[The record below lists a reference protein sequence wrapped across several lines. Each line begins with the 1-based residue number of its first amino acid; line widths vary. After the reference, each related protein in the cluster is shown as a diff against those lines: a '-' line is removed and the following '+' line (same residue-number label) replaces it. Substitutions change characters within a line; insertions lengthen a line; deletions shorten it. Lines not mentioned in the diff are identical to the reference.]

1 MKATHYIL
9 PISVLAFAL
18 SACNDEIEPSSP
30 EARPGME
37 VSFNGSLS
45 ETDPQGRTVY
55 GSESNNKFPIYWENG
70 DLVHIVSPQCLT
82 GRNSAEYKVAV
93 DVTTQNYASTLTKTG
108 EVGIQWGENTEADF
122 YSVYPGT
129 NNMTISAD
137 KTVSAKF
144 EIESTQIAGIAN
156 GTEPNEKGVYE
167 LKSDMSNAIMYAQS
181 KGTAGDPVYLQYHPY
196 ATVIE
201 FTLNGPNEAQSSNAT
216 IQSITLNADSNI
228 AGTFDLVFDV
238 NKDTPSVENVTN
250 ASKSITLSPLQFAS
264 GTTEGGSYITLTRGQ
279 SLKVKMFLMPTELTM
294 SDKWTFTVT
303 TLNGNYVKTL
313 DVTNGAL
320 APGKVHKVVLPAL
333 NKQGEWKYDTSNWI
347 TSLPEYKTIYL
358 SELSLPGSWQSWT
371 KKQEYQYY
379 NDQNKENENVNSII
393 NHQWSKGIRAFHV
406 ESRVQTEA
414 EVFNYDGVPSDVAI
428 SGTGSNSGL
437 FPQEGSS
444 YYYSGKSISE
454 VIKAVAEKVKGTEEF
469 ATLTI
474 TYADGGTGGHRP
486 EDYEY
491 YLKGVSKIVNGL
503 ITSGV
508 VDNIYQE
515 AITPQTTIQDVLNQ
529 LVIIM
534 TVDHRFVGKS
544 DSYGNDMPLMLAY
557 ADYVYGGNVAYAS
570 NDKFS
575 QLHHKDWDDSY
586 KTADDATWNVADL
599 DVNSMWLNYSYANR
613 TYNVAD
619 ATEFSKNNLP
629 TYAGRQKALSTM
641 ISNSDK
647 VYVASTHNVW
657 LLFGAGGTAAANTTD
672 DSTKPKDF
680 AASMNG
686 WVKDQIETKITNNKP
701 SPLGMVYCNFICDKD
716 NQYKGA
722 DVIKAIIEMNNKFY
736 LKHAP
741 KTSTGGDDDDTAP
754 KAENNATVVAGG
766 ATY

>member
-1 MKATHYIL
+1 MKATYYIL

-93 DVTTQNYASTLTKTG
+93 DGTTQNYASTLTKTG

-137 KTVSAKF
+137 ETVSAKF

-156 GTEPNEKGVYE
+156 GTEPNEEGVYE

-181 KGTAGDPVYLQYHPY
+181 KGTAGEPVYLQYHPY

-201 FTLNGPNEAQSSNAT
+201 FTLNGPSEEQSSNAT
-216 IQSITLNADSNI
+216 IQSITLNADNNI

-238 NKDTPSVENVTN
+238 NKGTPSVENVTN

-264 GTTEGGSYITLTRGQ
+264 GTTEGGSYITLTPGQ

-294 SDKWTFTVT
+294 SVKWTFTVT

-313 DVTNGAL
+313 NVTSGAL

-371 KKQEYQYY
+371 KSQEYQVGATSGDDRPFKEVFEY
-379 NDQNKENENVNSII
+379 QWNKGV
-393 NHQWSKGIRAFHV
+393 RAFHI
-406 ESRVQTEA
+406 ETRTGS
-414 EVFNYDGVPSDVAI
+414 NSINGSPNDVYI
-428 SGTGSNSGL
+428 SGTGNNGVWGFIGEHYVSGTSIKDAVKAIADAMTNDEFAVL
-437 FPQEGSS
+437 VLT
-444 YYYSGKSISE
+444 YSDGGKGGHRTKDYEYWLGGIGKIIE
-454 VIKAVAEKVKGTEEF
+454 DLNIGDKIYQEKVTSS
-469 ATLTI
+469 TTI
-474 TYADGGTGGHRP
+474 GDVLGKLIIIVNIDHRFKKQWGSYSDKIPGMLTYADYIYDAVKQKP
-486 EDYEY
+486 EIPKFSGMRYSDWNENYFAED
-491 YLKGVSKIVNGL
+491 S
-503 ITSGV
+503 ITH
-508 VDNIYQE
+508 
-515 AITPQTTIQDVLNQ
+515 T
-529 LVIIM
+529 
-534 TVDHRFVGKS
+534 
-544 DSYGNDMPLMLAY
+544 
-557 ADYVYGGNVAYAS
+557 NVAT
-570 NDKFS
+570 
-575 QLHHKDWDDSY
+575 L
-586 KTADDATWNVADL
+586 DL
-599 DVNSMWLNYSYANR
+599 DKMWLCYSYANR
-613 TYNVAD
+613 TYVQS
-619 ATEFSKNNLP
+619 SKEYEGDIP
-629 TYAGRQKALSTM
+629 TIDNRITALENM
-641 ISNSDK
+641 INHSKDIYK
-647 VYVASTHNVW
+647 ASTHNVW
-657 LLFGAGGTAAANTTD
+657 LFYCAGGTHADNKSVTD
-672 DSTKPKDF
+672 GTSPEKF
-680 AASMNG
+680 ATAMNKVVYKHITDK
-686 WVKDQIETKITNNKP
+686 VKNNEP
-701 SPLGMVYCNFICDKD
+701 SPLGLVYCNFITGNIPNYSVLDAD
-716 NQYKGA
+716 EFKG
-722 DVIKAIIEMNNKFY
+722 DGNEIIKQIIEMNNKFY